1 MGGLF
6 LSPARSG
13 LHATGLKIYLLSRQ
27 FCPRDSQERE
37 TMRRKLFSLA
47 LSAFVLA
54 LAPSSLLI
62 AAEATAE
69 KPKAETKT
77 ETATDAK
84 KADEKK
90 PAEEKVEKKEPTK
103 VRLAHIKLEGDLP
116 ESAGQVSLF
125 GDLGI
130 DLRKTIARLDKAA
143 DDKTINAIVLEIG
156 DANLTRGKLNELRD
170 SIERI
175 RKNGKKLYA
184 QLESADGQQLLLA
197 SACDEIV
204 MPEAGVV
211 VIPGVQLEIAYYKD
225 LLEKVGVEADMLH
238 VGDSKGAAEPL
249 MRRNM
254 SDPVRKNLT
263 ALVDDLYDQ
272 MLTTLASDRDL
283 QIEEVRK
290 VVNQGLLTATQAKEA
305 GLIDRIAYFDEFREQ
320 LTKEYKADKLV
331 YVINYGKQE
340 IDTDFSGPMGMMKLF
355 QSVLGATTSDDSA
368 AGPKIALV
376 YAVGAIT
383 SGESESGFSSAGTMG
398 SETIVEALN
407 EANED
412 ENVKAIVLR
421 IDSPGGSAL
430 ASDMIWRA
438 TQKID
443 KPIIASMGDIAAS
456 GGYYIAM
463 GTDKIFAEPGTITG
477 SIGVVGGKIAMNG
490 LYGKIGIT
498 TDAIRRG
505 DNSTIFS
512 LTEKFS
518 EGERKVV
525 ENMMQDV
532 YRLFTT
538 KAAAGRKMDVSKI
551 QELGGGRVYTG
562 RIAKRNGLIDE
573 VGSLK
578 DAFQA
583 AKLAAGLDPDK
594 KYQLMVL
601 PEPVNPLE
609 ELFGTDLDKERETQL
624 MNGVSAVLPE
634 LAGPLG
640 HAQQL
645 RKMMREPAMLMMPF
659 WIEVK

>member
-1 MGGLF
+1 
-6 LSPARSG
+6 
-13 LHATGLKIYLLSRQ
+13 
-27 FCPRDSQERE
+27 
-37 TMRRKLFSLA
+37 MRRKLFSLA
-47 LSAFVLA
+47 LSAVVLA
-54 LAPSSLLI
+54 LVPSSLLV
-62 AAEATAE
+62 AAEAAAE

-77 ETATDAK
+77 EAPKEEK
-84 KADEKK
+84 KASEEK
-90 PAEEKVEKKEPTK
+90 ASEKVEKKEPTK
-103 VRLAHIKLEGDLP
+103 VRIAHIKLEGDLP

-143 DDKTINAIVLEIG
+143 DDKTISAILIEIG

-175 RKNGKKLYA
+175 RKNGKKIYA
-184 QLESADGQQLLLA
+184 QMESADGQQLLLA
-197 SACDEIV
+197 SACDEVV
-204 MPEAGVV
+204 MPEAGMV

-225 LLEKVGVEADMLH
+225 MLEKIGVEADMLH

-254 SDPVRKNLT
+254 SEPVRKNLT

-272 MLTTLASDRDL
+272 MLTTLAADRDL

-290 VVNQGLLTATQAKEA
+290 VVNTGLLTATQAKEA
-305 GLIDRIAYFDEFREQ
+305 GLIDRIAYFDEFREA

-383 SGESESGFSSAGTMG
+383 SGESETGFSAGTMG
-398 SETIVEALN
+398 SETIVEALHK
-407 EANED
+407 ANAD

-438 TQKID
+438 TQKIE
-443 KPIIASMGDIAAS
+443 KPIIASMGDVAAS

-463 GTDKIFAEPGTITG
+463 GADKIFAEPGTITG
-477 SIGVVGGKIAMNG
+477 SIGVVGGKVAVNG
-490 LYGKIGIT
+490 LYNKIGIT

-538 KAAAGRKMDVSKI
+538 KAAAGRKMDLKKVE
-551 QELGGGRVYTG
+551 ELASGQVYTG

-583 AKLAAGLDPDK
+583 AKVAAGLDPDK

-645 RKMMREPAMLMMPF
+645 RKIMREPAMLVMPF
-659 WIEVK
+659 WMEVK